1 MSNSLPYIIL
11 ITVFCSFAF
20 IFERTE
26 NNLTKTKIQYCSIGI
41 FLIFFGLRG
50 FILSDWIN
58 YYEYFYNCD
67 LSYIFEWTSTQ
78 GATEPGFTLLCLI
91 VKFIWKD
98 FHFFV
103 LICCII
109 DTLLLL
115 KFFHKRI
122 QNIPLALAIYICFE
136 GLLIS
141 TNFMRNSIAILLF
154 LNAIDYIEQRDAKKY
169 FLCIAIAISF
179 HASALLYIPLYFF
192 LHKKCN
198 KWLYISVFI
207 FCNVVFIGKIS
218 LVSTALNI
226 LGIDDGL
233 SMKVRA
239 YTEIYDKST
248 KISIGYLERLLTGS
262 LIFCYYN
269 KLIEVR
275 KENIV
280 FINAAIA
287 YFMCFFLISEFEI
300 LSKRLCALFA
310 FGYWMLWMDLLKCFN
325 IENNKKLFAVFI
337 SLYCILKIGSS
348 TMLPDFKYENL
359 LFGIQSYQERLYYH
373 NRTFDGP

>member
-1 MSNSLPYIIL
+1 MSNSFPYIIL
-11 ITVFCSFAF
+11 ITIFCFFAF

-26 NNLTKTKIQYCSIGI
+26 DNNLKKNIQYCSIGL

-58 YYEYFYNCD
+58 YYDYFYNCD
-67 LSYIFEWTSTQ
+67 LSYIFEWSITQ
-78 GATEPGFTLLCLI
+78 GVTEPGFTLLCLI
-91 VKFIWKD
+91 VKYIWED

-103 LICCII
+103 FICCII
-109 DTLLLL
+109 DTSLLLR
-115 KFFHKRI
+115 FFNKRI
-122 QNIPLALAIYICFE
+122 QNISLALAIYICFE

-169 FLCIAIAISF
+169 FLFIAIAISF
-179 HASALLYIPLYFF
+179 HVSALLYVPLYFF

-198 KWLYISVFI
+198 KWVYLTILI
-207 FCNVVFIGKIS
+207 ICNIVFIGKIS
-218 LVSTALNI
+218 LVSTTLNI
-226 LGIDDGL
+226 LGIDDSL

-248 KISIGYLERLLTGS
+248 KISIGYLERLFTGF

-269 KLIEVR
+269 KLTEVR
-275 KENIV
+275 KENV
-280 FINAAIA
+280 LFINAAIA
-287 YFMCFFLISEFEI
+287 YFMSFFLLSEFEV

-310 FGYWMLWMDLLKCFN
+310 FGYWILWMDLIKCFA
-325 IENNKKLFAVFI
+325 IENNKKLFAAFI
-337 SLYCILKIGSS
+337 GLYCILKIGSS

>member
-198 KWLYISVFI
+198 KWLYLSIFI

-218 LVSTALNI
+218 LVSTTLNI
-226 LGIDDGL
+226 LGIDDSL

-287 YFMCFFLISEFEI
+287 YFMCFFLLSEFEI

>member
-154 LNAIDYIEQRDAKKY
+154 LNAIDYIEQKKKKKY

-179 HASALLYIPLYFF
+179 HVSALLYIPLYFF

-198 KWLYISVFI
+198 KWLYLSIFI
-207 FCNVVFIGKIS
+207 FCNIVFIGKIS
-218 LVSTALNI
+218 LVSTTLNI
-226 LGIDDGL
+226 LGIDDSL

-287 YFMCFFLISEFEI
+287 YFMCFFLLSEFEI

>member
-198 KWLYISVFI
+198 KWLYLSIFI

-218 LVSTALNI
+218 LVSTTLNI
-226 LGIDDGL
+226 LGIDDSL
-233 SMKVRA
+233 SMKVRT

-287 YFMCFFLISEFEI
+287 YFMCFFLLSEFEI

>member
-11 ITVFCSFAF
+11 IIVFCSFAF

-91 VKFIWKD
+91 VKFIWKN

-198 KWLYISVFI
+198 KWLYLSIFI

-218 LVSTALNI
+218 LVSTTLNI
-226 LGIDDGL
+226 LGIDDSL

-287 YFMCFFLISEFEI
+287 YFMCFFLLSEFEI

>member
-11 ITVFCSFAF
+11 IIVFCSFAF

-198 KWLYISVFI
+198 KWLYLSIFI

-218 LVSTALNI
+218 LVSTTLNI
-226 LGIDDGL
+226 LGIDDSL

-287 YFMCFFLISEFEI
+287 YFMCFFLLSEFEI

>member
-154 LNAIDYIEQRDAKKY
+154 LNAIDYIEQRDAK
-169 FLCIAIAISF
+169 
-179 HASALLYIPLYFF
+179 
-192 LHKKCN
+192 
-198 KWLYISVFI
+198 I
-207 FCNVVFIGKIS
+207 F
-218 LVSTALNI
+218 
-226 LGIDDGL
+226 
-233 SMKVRA
+233 SM
-239 YTEIYDKST
+239 YS
-248 KISIGYLERLLTGS
+248 
-262 LIFCYYN
+262 N
-269 KLIEVR
+269 
-275 KENIV
+275 
-280 FINAAIA
+280 
-287 YFMCFFLISEFEI
+287 
-300 LSKRLCALFA
+300 
-310 FGYWMLWMDLLKCFN
+310 
-325 IENNKKLFAVFI
+325 
-337 SLYCILKIGSS
+337 
-348 TMLPDFKYENL
+348 
-359 LFGIQSYQERLYYH
+359 SY
-373 NRTFDGP
+373 

>member
-1 MSNSLPYIIL
+1 
-11 ITVFCSFAF
+11 
-20 IFERTE
+20 
-26 NNLTKTKIQYCSIGI
+26 
-41 FLIFFGLRG
+41 
-50 FILSDWIN
+50 
-58 YYEYFYNCD
+58 
-67 LSYIFEWTSTQ
+67 
-78 GATEPGFTLLCLI
+78 
-91 VKFIWKD
+91 
-98 FHFFV
+98 
-103 LICCII
+103 
-109 DTLLLL
+109 
-115 KFFHKRI
+115 
-122 QNIPLALAIYICFE
+122 
-136 GLLIS
+136 
-141 TNFMRNSIAILLF
+141 MRNSIAILLF

-179 HASALLYIPLYFF
+179 HVSALLYIPLYFF

-198 KWLYISVFI
+198 KWLYLSIFI
-207 FCNVVFIGKIS
+207 FCNIVFIGKIS
-218 LVSTALNI
+218 LVSTTLNI
-226 LGIDDGL
+226 LGIDDSL

-287 YFMCFFLISEFEI
+287 YFMCFFLLSEFEI

>member
-1 MSNSLPYIIL
+1 
-11 ITVFCSFAF
+11 
-20 IFERTE
+20 
-26 NNLTKTKIQYCSIGI
+26 
-41 FLIFFGLRG
+41 
-50 FILSDWIN
+50 
-58 YYEYFYNCD
+58 
-67 LSYIFEWTSTQ
+67 
-78 GATEPGFTLLCLI
+78 
-91 VKFIWKD
+91 
-98 FHFFV
+98 
-103 LICCII
+103 
-109 DTLLLL
+109 
-115 KFFHKRI
+115 
-122 QNIPLALAIYICFE
+122 
-136 GLLIS
+136 
-141 TNFMRNSIAILLF
+141 
-154 LNAIDYIEQRDAKKY
+154 
-169 FLCIAIAISF
+169 
-179 HASALLYIPLYFF
+179 
-192 LHKKCN
+192 
-198 KWLYISVFI
+198 
-207 FCNVVFIGKIS
+207 
-218 LVSTALNI
+218 
-226 LGIDDGL
+226 
-233 SMKVRA
+233 MKVRA

-287 YFMCFFLISEFEI
+287 YFMCFFLLSEFEI

>member
-179 HASALLYIPLYFF
+179 HVSALLYIPLYFF

-198 KWLYISVFI
+198 KWLYLSIFI
-207 FCNVVFIGKIS
+207 FCNIVFIGKIS
-218 LVSTALNI
+218 LVSTTLNI
-226 LGIDDGL
+226 LGIDDSL

-287 YFMCFFLISEFEI
+287 YFMCFFLLSEFEI

>member
-1 MSNSLPYIIL
+1 MSNSLPYILL

-179 HASALLYIPLYFF
+179 HVSALLYIPLYFF

-198 KWLYISVFI
+198 KWLYLSIFI
-207 FCNVVFIGKIS
+207 FCNIVFIGKIS
-218 LVSTALNI
+218 LVSTTLNI
-226 LGIDDGL
+226 LGIDDSL

-287 YFMCFFLISEFEI
+287 YFMCFFLLSEFEI

>member
-26 NNLTKTKIQYCSIGI
+26 NNHTKTKIQYCSIGI

-154 LNAIDYIEQRDAKKY
+154 LNAIDYIELRDAKKY

-198 KWLYISVFI
+198 KWLYLSIFI

-218 LVSTALNI
+218 LVSTTLNI
-226 LGIDDGL
+226 LGIDDSL

-287 YFMCFFLISEFEI
+287 YFMCFFLLSEFEI